1 MRIGVMIS
9 KVLGPC
15 RLSEAVQAMEAVAEA
30 ELDTAWVP
38 QNYGVESLTL
48 IAAAAPRV
56 PGIELGTA
64 IVPTYSRHPMTLAS
78 QALTA
83 QAACG
88 GRLALGIGPSHQLA
102 TEGFMNIPYHR
113 PAHHTR
119 EYVAV
124 LRALF
129 ETGGVEFSGEL
140 LYANTL
146 IGPHPVADAAPIPI
160 LVAALAP
167 AMVRLAGETA
177 DGTVTWMATAG
188 VLGDRIVPSINAA
201 AASVGRPEPRVVA
214 GLPVCIT
221 TDRDG
226 ARQRAA
232 ETFAIYGTLPAYR
245 RLLDEAGVKGP
256 EDIVLIGNED
266 EVAHRVAALA
276 DAGATDL
283 MAAPFGTEA
292 ELTRTLA
299 RLGSLRSA

>member
-1 MRIGVMIS
+1 MRIGVLIS

-15 RLSEAVQAMEAVAEA
+15 RFSEAVEAVEAVADA
-30 ELDTAWVP
+30 DLDTAWVP

-48 IAAAAPRV
+48 IAAAAPQV

-64 IVPTYSRHPMTLAS
+64 IVPTYSRHPLTLAS

-88 GRLALGIGPSHQLA
+88 GRLTLGIGPSHQLA

-113 PAHHTR
+113 PARQTR
-119 EYVAV
+119 EYIAV

-146 IGPHPVADAAPIPI
+146 IGPHPVTDAAPIPI

-167 AMVRLAGETA
+167 AMVRLAGEEA
-177 DGTVTWMATAG
+177 EGTVTWLATAG

-201 AASVGRPEPRVVA
+201 AASVGRPQPRVVA

-221 TDRDG
+221 TDHDG

-232 ETFAIYGTLPAYR
+232 ETFGIYGTLPAYR

-256 EDIVLIGNED
+256 EDIVLIGDED
-266 EVAHRVAALA
+266 EVAQSLAALA
-276 DAGATDL
+276 DAGATDM
-283 MAAPFGTEA
+283 MAAPFGTET
-292 ELTRTLA
+292 ELTQTLA
-299 RLGSLRSA
+299 HLGSLRSA